1 MSLQEN
7 AAFLKGTQTLCERTQ
22 FFLFPPRQIFFH
34 HHVPLG
40 APYKTEMVV
49 SIHFCYVEKCSLDIL
64 LNISF
69 VKSIYILIYTIYIYK

>member
-7 AAFLKGTQTLCERTQ
+7 AAFLKGTQTLCERMQ
-22 FFLFPPRQIFFH
+22 FFFISSQTNFFPP
-34 HHVPLG
+34 PCPDKKG

-69 VKSIYILIYTIYIYK
+69 VKSIYIYIYK

>member
-1 MSLQEN
+1 MSLREN
-7 AAFLKGTQTLCERTQ
+7 ATFLKGTQKFCERMQ
-22 FFLFPPRQIFFH
+22 NIWKIFFPPTLIFFH

-49 SIHFCYVEKCSLDIL
+49 SVHFCYVEKFSLDIL

-69 VKSIYILIYTIYIYK
+69 VKSVLFI